1 MSLTAQRFPSR
12 RRILLSLGLL
22 PLAAAAPKPPTKQ
35 LIVTVL
41 GDSIT
46 AGLGLPAH
54 DAMPA
59 QLQAA
64 LGRLGVS
71 AVVRAAGV
79 SGDTSGGGLARVGF
93 SVAADT
99 RVCVVALGGNDLL
112 QGVEPGQ
119 TKANLRGVLRKLKA
133 RGVGVVLVGVAAP
146 PTIGAAYAREFNAIY
161 PSLAREFG
169 VPLYA
174 NILAGVG
181 GAPALMQRDGIHPNA
196 GGARRIGEALA
207 PIVAKALRARGG

>member
-1 MSLTAQRFPSR
+1 MSSIAQRFPNR
-12 RRILLSLGLL
+12 RRILLGLGLL
-22 PLAAAAPKPPTKQ
+22 TQLAAAPKPPV
-35 LIVTVL
+35 VTVL

-46 AGLGLPAH
+46 AGLGLPAR

-64 LGRLGVS
+64 LARQGVS

-93 SVAADT
+93 SVTPDT
-99 RVCVVALGGNDLL
+99 KVCVVALGGNDLL
-112 QGVEPGQ
+112 QGVEPAQ
-119 TKANLRGVLRKLKA
+119 TKANLRGILQKLKA
-133 RGVGVVLVGVAAP
+133 RGVSVVLVGVGAP
-146 PTIGAAYAREFNAIY
+146 PIIGATYAKDFNAVY

-181 GAPALMQRDGIHPNA
+181 GNRTLIQGDGIHPNA
-196 GGARRIGEALA
+196 AGAKRIGEALA
-207 PIVAKALRARGG
+207 PLVARALKAR

>member
-1 MSLTAQRFPSR
+1 MSPTAQRFPNR
-12 RRILLSLGLL
+12 RLILAGMGLL
-22 PLAAAAPKPPTKQ
+22 TQVAAAPKPPV
-35 LIVTVL
+35 VTVL

-46 AGLGLPAH
+46 AGLGLPAR

-93 SVAADT
+93 SVAGDT
-99 RVCVVALGGNDLL
+99 RICVVELGGNDLL

-119 TKANLRGVLRKLKA
+119 TRSNLRGVLQKLKA
-133 RGVGVVLVGVAAP
+133 RGIGAVLVGVSAP
-146 PTIGAAYAREFNAIY
+146 TTIGAAYAREFNAIY

-169 VPLYA
+169 APLHA

-181 GAPALMQRDGIHPNA
+181 GDRSLMQRDGIHPNA
-196 GGARRIGEALA
+196 AGAKRIGEALA
-207 PIVAKALRARGG
+207 PIVAKALRAAKA

>member
-12 RRILLSLGLL
+12 RRFLLGLGL
-22 PLAAAAPKPPTKQ
+22 MTQIAAAPKPP
-35 LIVTVL
+35 IVTVL

-46 AGLGLPAH
+46 AGLGLPAR

-64 LGRLGVS
+64 LGRMGVS
-71 AVVRAAGV
+71 AIVRAAGV

-93 SVAADT
+93 SVAPDT

-112 QGVEPGQ
+112 QGVEPAQ
-119 TKANLRGVLRKLKA
+119 TKANLRGILQKLKA
-133 RGVGVVLVGVAAP
+133 RRIGAVLVGVGAP
-146 PTIGAAYAREFNAIY
+146 PAIGASYAREFNAVY
-161 PSLAREFG
+161 PGLAREFG

-174 NILAGVG
+174 NILAGVNRN
-181 GAPALMQRDGIHPNA
+181 AALMQRDGVHPNA
-196 GGARRIGEALA
+196 GGAKRIGEALA
-207 PIVAKALRARGG
+207 PIVAQALKARAS

>member
-1 MSLTAQRFPSR
+1 MSPTAQRFPSR
-12 RRILLSLGLL
+12 RRFLLGLGLL
-22 PLAAAAPKPPTKQ
+22 TQIAAAPKPPV
-35 LIVTVL
+35 VTIL

-46 AGLGLPAH
+46 AGLGLPAR

-93 SVAADT
+93 SVADDT
-99 RVCVVALGGNDLL
+99 RVCLVALGGNDLL
-112 QGVEPGQ
+112 QGVEPAQ
-119 TKANLRGVLRKLKA
+119 TRANLRGVLQKLKA
-133 RGVGVVLVGVAAP
+133 RRIRAVLVGVAAP

-161 PSLAREFG
+161 PSLAREFS

-181 GAPALMQRDGIHPNA
+181 GHQALLQKDGIHPNA
-196 GGARRIGEALA
+196 DGAKRIGQALA
-207 PIVAKALRARGG
+207 PVVAKALRG

>member
-1 MSLTAQRFPSR
+1 MSPTAQRFPSR
-12 RRILLSLGLL
+12 RRILLALGLL
-22 PLAAAAPKPPTKQ
+22 PQIAAAPKAPV
-35 LIVTVL
+35 VTVL

-46 AGLGLPAH
+46 AGLGLPAR

-64 LGRLGVS
+64 LQRLGVS

-93 SVAADT
+93 SVADDT
-99 RVCVVALGGNDLL
+99 TICVVALGGNDLL
-112 QGVEPGQ
+112 QGVDPAQ
-119 TKANLRGVLRKLKA
+119 TKANLRGVLQKLKA
-133 RGVGVVLVGVAAP
+133 RNVGAVLVGVGAP
-146 PTIGAAYAREFNAIY
+146 PLIGATYAREFNAIY

-181 GAPALMQRDGIHPNA
+181 GVPALMQRDGIHPNA
-196 GGARRIGEALA
+196 GGAKRIGEALA
-207 PIVAKALRARGG
+207 PIVARALKGRAG

>member
-1 MSLTAQRFPSR
+1 MSPTAQRFPSR
-12 RRILLSLGLL
+12 RRFLLGLGLL
-22 PLAAAAPKPPTKQ
+22 TQVAAAPKPSV
-35 LIVTVL
+35 VTVL

-46 AGLGLPAH
+46 AGLGLPAR

-71 AVVRAAGV
+71 VVVRAAGV

-93 SVAADT
+93 SVANDT

-112 QGVEPGQ
+112 QGVDPAQ
-119 TKANLRGVLRKLKA
+119 TKANLRGVLQKLKA
-133 RGVGVVLVGVAAP
+133 RGVRAVLVGVTAP
-146 PTIGAAYAREFNAIY
+146 PTIGGAYAREFNAIY

-181 GAPALMQRDGIHPNA
+181 GNPALLQRDGIHPNA
-196 GGARRIGEALA
+196 GGARRIGDALA
-207 PIVAKALRARGG
+207 PVVARALKGR

>member
-1 MSLTAQRFPSR
+1 MSPTAQRFPSR
-12 RRILLSLGLL
+12 RRFLLGLGLL
-22 PLAAAAPKPPTKQ
+22 SQIAAAPKPPV
-35 LIVTVL
+35 VTVL

-46 AGLGLPAH
+46 AGLGLPAR

-71 AVVRAAGV
+71 ALVRAAGV

-93 SVAADT
+93 SVGNDT
-99 RVCVVALGGNDLL
+99 KVCVVALGGNDLL

-119 TKANLRGVLRKLKA
+119 TKANLRGVLQKLKA

-146 PTIGAAYAREFNAIY
+146 PSIGATYAREFNAVY
-161 PSLAREFG
+161 SSLAREFS

-174 NILAGVG
+174 NILAGVSG
-181 GAPALMQRDGIHPNA
+181 NTALMQRDGIHPNA

-207 PIVAKALRARGG
+207 PLVAKALKGRSG

>member
-1 MSLTAQRFPSR
+1 MSSTAHRFPSR
-12 RRILLSLGLL
+12 RRFLLSLGLL
-22 PLAAAAPKPPTKQ
+22 SQIAAVPKPPV
-35 LIVTVL
+35 VTVL

-46 AGLGLPAH
+46 AGLGLPAR

-64 LGRLGVS
+64 LARRGLSV
-71 AVVRAAGV
+71 VVRAAGV

-93 SVAADT
+93 SVTNDT

-112 QGVEPGQ
+112 QGVDPAQ
-119 TKANLRGVLRKLKA
+119 TKANLRGVLQKLKA
-133 RGVGVVLVGVAAP
+133 RGVGAVLVGVAAP
-146 PTIGAAYAREFNAIY
+146 PAIGAAYAREFNAIF

-174 NILAGVG
+174 NILAGVSG
-181 GAPALMQRDGIHPNA
+181 NPALMQRDGIHPNA
-196 GGARRIGEALA
+196 SGARRIGEALA
-207 PIVAKALRARGG
+207 PVVARAVRARAG

>member
-12 RRILLSLGLL
+12 RRFLLGLGL
-22 PLAAAAPKPPTKQ
+22 MTQIAAAPKPP
-35 LIVTVL
+35 IVTVL

-46 AGLGLPAH
+46 AGLGLPAR

-71 AVVRAAGV
+71 AIVRAAGV

-93 SVAADT
+93 SVAPDT

-112 QGVEPGQ
+112 QGVEPAQ
-119 TKANLRGVLRKLKA
+119 TKANLRGILQKLKA
-133 RGVGVVLVGVAAP
+133 RRIGAVLVGVGAP
-146 PTIGAAYAREFNAIY
+146 PAIGASYAREFNAVY
-161 PSLAREFG
+161 PGLAREFG

-174 NILAGVG
+174 NILAGVNRN
-181 GAPALMQRDGIHPNA
+181 AALMQRDGVHPNA
-196 GGARRIGEALA
+196 VGAKRIGEALA
-207 PIVAKALRARGG
+207 PIVAQALKARAS